1 MANRLMA
8 DENEPKRVNSDREYR
23 VTVHPTLQA
32 RVAYTDDRS
41 AMTVTVEYRR
51 NGKWEESAG
60 DIELRGRQIAI
71 TRDGESLLEKQFDA
85 ELIEEYGSSVVG
97 LVRRLTNRGKRTV
110 ESEGKRDEDE
120 KSSEPDSW
128 PVAVTQDDGS
138 VVEALRPPA
147 QATFQVYKDHA
158 GEWRWRLVHRN
169 GNIIADG
176 GEGYSSKRAAK
187 NGIKSVKR
195 NAIGAPMEETE
206 EPAES

>member
-1 MANRLMA
+1 MVDRR
-8 DENEPKRVNSDREYR
+8 EPKRVNSDREYR
-23 VTVHPTLQA
+23 ITVHPALQA

-41 AMTVTVEYRR
+41 AMTMTVEYRR
-51 NGKWEESAG
+51 DGEWEESTG
-60 DIELRGRQIAI
+60 NLELRGRRIAI
-71 TRDGESLLEKQFDA
+71 TRDGESLLEKHLSA
-85 ELIEEYGSSVVG
+85 ELIEEYGSSIAKVA
-97 LVRRLTNRGKRTV
+97 RRLGNRGRRTT
-110 ESEGKRDEDE
+110 ETGTNGDDTSN
-120 KSSEPDSW
+120 SEPDTW

-147 QATFQVYKDHA
+147 QATFEVYRDHA

-195 NAIGAPMEETE
+195 NALGAPMEERK
-206 EPAES
+206 EPK